1 MNISNMLRTVNC
13 LSLPYWSLWMIGMLL
28 LGACGN
34 DSPSDPAL
42 SESAQKA
49 AAIAA
54 LPRAKVQITTQYG
67 KMVVELLNETPQHR
81 DNFLKLVKEGFYDSL
96 LIHRVQPNFMA
107 QAGDPTSRG
116 IVPPEQ
122 FLGMHQM
129 DYRIPAEIQPQFLM
143 RQGALCGYHRGIKA
157 HPDKSSNG
165 SQFMLIHGQPI
176 RAYQLKAIGLEQN
189 RTYSP
194 EQIDTYEQYGG
205 LPQYDGKYTIFG
217 QIVEGLNVL
226 EQIVQV
232 QTHRSVNSQLP
243 DRPLEDIHLKMTI
256 LQDAPD
262 NDPM

>member
-1 MNISNMLRTVNC
+1 MSKTANY
-13 LSLPYWSLWMIGMLL
+13 LSLLYGGILMLGIL
-28 LGACGN
+28 FLGACGN
-34 DSPSDPAL
+34 DGPSAPTL
-42 SESAQKA
+42 SEEEKKA

-67 KMVVELLNETPQHR
+67 KMVVELFNETPQHR
-81 DNFLKLVKEGFYDSL
+81 NNFLKLVKEGFYDSL

-116 IVPPEQ
+116 EVPPEQ

-129 DYRIPAEIQPQFLM
+129 DYRIPAEIHPQFLM
-143 RQGALCGYHRGIKA
+143 RQGALCGYHSGLQA

-194 EQIDTYEQYGG
+194 EQIAIYEQYGG
-205 LPQYDGKYTIFG
+205 LPQYDGKYTVFG
-217 QIVEGLNVL
+217 QIVEGLKVL

-243 DRPLEDIHLKMTI
+243 DRPLEDIHLQMTI
-256 LQDAPD
+256 LQGAPD
-262 NDPM
+262 ESTIQAM